1 MSAGGF
7 VGSVYVSDQGLV
19 LSITVQP
26 ETLEFS
32 DGSVVNE
39 IASPGPFTQGAPS
52 VTVSGGR
59 RGRGRIYARTVTLV
73 PDVRDGVPPGYQ
85 PGGRLRIPI
94 VDLSLWSQLNKG
106 TSVVYQSIEYKVSG
120 KQPEKVT

>member
-7 VGSVYVSDQGLV
+7 TGSAYVSDQGLV

-26 ETLEFS
+26 ETL
-32 DGSVVNE
+32 GLTVGGVVNE
-39 IASPGPFTQGAPS
+39 IAAPPPFTAGAPS

-73 PDVRDGVPPGYQ
+73 PDDRDAVPAGYQ
-85 PGGRLRIPI
+85 AGGRLRIPI
-94 VDLSLWSQLNKG
+94 VDQGLWSQLNKG
-106 TSVVYQSIEYKVSG
+106 TAVTYLDIAYVVSG